1 MYARDHGS
9 STPPPPPWLEEY
21 ILNWWTFVTR
31 LLHHR
36 IRLYLVND
44 GGGFTAH
51 PVIFVNPA
59 LVGCSY
65 HWDAISRFSSSEV
78 EIHLRISRLH
88 GSTWGAPGG
97 GQVWN
102 GDCSGSF
109 SRNEVSDGSELPLMT
124 SLYRG
129 AVSHTWK
136 ISHNLYFHILTSSV
150 IYWIRTIFQSNAKKT
165 RNDVYRAATKV
176 LAAWRSRCLC
186 CHYQKFIKHFFFKA
200 TLFKTWICFK

>member
-1 MYARDHGS
+1 MVAASQRTRLYSLTQPWLAALITGTLYHGS
-9 STPPPPPWLEEY
+9 ARVKWRFTLE
-21 ILNWWTFVTR
+21 FP
-31 LLHHR
+31 
-36 IRLYLVND
+36 
-44 GGGFTAH
+44 GFTA
-51 PVIFVNPA
+51 PCGA
-59 LVGCSY
+59 L
-65 HWDAISRFSSSEV
+65 
-78 EIHLRISRLH
+78 L
-88 GSTWGAPGG
+88 GG